1 MDTATDL
8 IKRIRAH
15 GMTQSEISRRTG
27 IPQPRLSRWEA
38 GAPSAGANDA
48 LKLAG
53 LAQMLA
59 SGVTESTPPATD
71 AVEAGHAQGGL

>member
-8 IKRIRAH
+8 IKRLRAS

-48 LKLAG
+48 LKLAELVRLLPFLEVAG
-53 LAQMLA
+53 DPAPAQQEA
-59 SGVTESTPPATD
+59 S
-71 AVEAGHAQGGL
+71 HA

>member
-8 IKRIRAH
+8 IKRIRAS

-38 GAPSAGANDA
+38 GSPSAGANDA
-48 LKLAG
+48 LKLAE
-53 LAQMLA
+53 LARSLPELA
-59 SGVTESTPPATD
+59 EQQ
-71 AVEAGHAQGGL
+71 EASHA

>member
-8 IKRIRAH
+8 IKRLRAS

-48 LKLAG
+48 LRLAE
-53 LAQMLA
+53 LVRSLPLPDVVADEARAAQPAQQVA
-59 SGVTESTPPATD
+59 S
-71 AVEAGHAQGGL
+71 HA